1 MDEHENGAGAEH
13 ETTDSAV
20 EAGNGGNGGGG
31 GCGIF
36 VQIGPVEHSH
46 TLHSVGGQLPL
57 PICFEFT
64 LEPPEYGEQ
73 PDGGTIAVKIGNVAH
88 KHCFKLSDDVNFEF
102 SFKRGHTPKTE

>member
-1 MDEHENGAGAEH
+1 MKEHENGAGAEH
-13 ETTDSAV
+13 ELRSSALV
-20 EAGNGGNGGGG
+20 AGNGGNGGGG

-64 LEPPEYGEQ
+64 LEQPEYGAQ
-73 PDGGTIAVKIGNVAH
+73 CDGGTITVKIGNVAH
-88 KHCFKLSDDVNFEF
+88 SHRFKLSDDVNFEF
-102 SFKRGHTPKTE
+102 SFKRGHTHKRE